1 VDGNFP
7 NHHPDPSKLANLEDI
22 IQAVS
27 RAYNIICLSAQIT
40 LPLLSIKPSL
50 SPSHVKLDKPLNIV
64 IDAGNGIAG
73 NIAPKLFER
82 LGAKVTKLFCLAPE
96 VAALL

>member
-1 VDGNFP
+1 MAFRKILRLDALIKFLYSIARGV
-7 NHHPDPSKLANLEDI
+7 
-22 IQAVS
+22 VS
-27 RAYNIICLSAQIT
+27 D
-40 LPLLSIKPSL
+40 
-50 SPSHVKLDKPLNIV
+50 VKLDKPLNIV

-82 LGAKVTKLFCLAPE
+82 LGAKVTKLFCIILKPLYSGGLCEPVIITPE